1 MMNKMENGVKTKE
14 EKMKITSTLFIYPLT
29 DILYE
34 TFFFTFKP
42 III

>member
-1 MMNKMENGVKTKE
+1 MNKMENGVKVNE

-34 TFFFTFKP
+34 TFFYF
-42 III
+42 